1 MAIERATDPVVR
13 LEQELL
19 ARLGLGPDASAD
31 DVAAAHA
38 AIVAYLAAA
47 PAHARGWARAQ
58 AAAADEAVALLSD
71 PVALAR
77 RAGTSRAQAVDRL
90 AVTTSPPPSRARAR
104 AAAPSQPTKS
114 QAGASDDLLDEL
126 IAEVTPS
133 AHRDEVRAAA
143 PRPPRTE
150 VPRRFLTRRMLGIA
164 AALAAMAIIVFVV
177 SGFADSSIPAA
188 PGPAESQEAGTLDE
202 AAVADL
208 MARIQ
213 EDPEDAD
220 ALMSLGD
227 AFFAAGQFDV
237 SAEWLGR
244 LVALEPENSRAL
256 LALGAAQYNSGNAED
271 AEASWIRVIELEPD
285 NVEAHYDLGALY
297 FRQDPPDLEGMQ
309 REWQKVVELAPGTD
323 IASGVQVHLDGLASA
338 EPSTGPSETAP

>member
-1 MAIERATDPVVR
+1 
-13 LEQELL
+13 
-19 ARLGLGPDASAD
+19 
-31 DVAAAHA
+31 
-38 AIVAYLAAA
+38 
-47 PAHARGWARAQ
+47 
-58 AAAADEAVALLSD
+58 
-71 PVALAR
+71 
-77 RAGTSRAQAVDRL
+77 
-90 AVTTSPPPSRARAR
+90 
-104 AAAPSQPTKS
+104 
-114 QAGASDDLLDEL
+114 
-126 IAEVTPS
+126 
-133 AHRDEVRAAA
+133 
-143 PRPPRTE
+143 
-150 VPRRFLTRRMLGIA
+150 MLGIA
-164 AALAAMAIIVFVV
+164 GALAAMAIIVFVV

-188 PGPAESQEAGTLDE
+188 PGPAESQEASTLDE

-244 LVALEPENSRAL
+244 LVALEPENTRAL
-256 LALGAAQYNSGNAED
+256 LALGAAQYNSGNAAD
-271 AEASWIRVIELEPD
+271 AEASWIRVVELEPD

-297 FRQDPPDLEGMQ
+297 FRQDPPDLEGMR

-338 EPSTGPSETAP
+338 EPSAAPSETAP